1 MSDPKMPEDGWD
13 EERDEEFNG
22 ADDGALHDPLLQQV
36 LDHAPDQAATPDA
49 ALSQSIRVLAHE
61 AVAPSLPAGP
71 VGAERPWWQRLLG
84 IGGGAG
90 SRMPWNAAF
99 ATVLVGVLVTVMW
112 QREPVP
118 GVQLDAP
125 QKERQAAPPA
135 PVAAPDPAPEAKSAE
150 APPSP
155 PPLPSVLDTTLAES
169 RAITEAANRALDERD
184 RERERQDRQAA
195 TDREATIAAD
205 KAVERA
211 QQALAREEAAKMR
224 AEPPLPPPVQWPPA
238 MPAPMTPATPAA
250 PAAPSTKPASP
261 GTAMRAAPLAE
272 STAPSRA
279 AGIASPPPPSAPS
292 ASAAPAPSQA
302 PEPTFNA
309 LAQWTQLR
317 ITRNGADSHVLP
329 RAEARDLGG
338 LVGSAALAGVGSQ
351 PLTGAVDWRI
361 ALERDGEVLGVLELA
376 GGQVRWREKGVQP
389 GTGQP
394 GAGALSSLRQAL
406 EEAR

>member
-1 MSDPKMPEDGWD
+1 MSDPKMPDDDWD
-13 EERDEEFNG
+13 DDLG
-22 ADDGALHDPLLQQV
+22 GDDDGALHDPLLQQV

-49 ALSQSIRVLAHE
+49 ALRQSIRVLAHE

-118 GVQLDAP
+118 GAAPDAP
-125 QKERQAAPPA
+125 MQERPAAPVPAAPPA
-135 PVAAPDPAPEAKSAE
+135 PVTPVPKPAE
-150 APPSP
+150 APPP
-155 PPLPSVLDTTLAES
+155 PPAPSVLDTALAES
-169 RAITEAANRALDERD
+169 RAVTEAAKRALDERD
-184 RERERQDRQAA
+184 RERERQARQAA
-195 TDREATIAAD
+195 ADREATLAAD

-211 QQALAREEAAKMR
+211 QQALAREEAARMK
-224 AEPPLPPPVQWPPA
+224 AEPPLPPPVQWPPV
-238 MPAPMTPATPAA
+238 MTPEPVAPAA
-250 PAAPSTKPASP
+250 PAVNAAPPA
-261 GTAMRAAPLAE
+261 AALRAAPQ
-272 STAPSRA
+272 APSRA
-279 AGIASPPPPSAPS
+279 AGM
-292 ASAAPAPSQA
+292 AAPAPA
-302 PEPTFNA
+302 PAPGPTPEPTFNA

-317 ITRNGADSHVLP
+317 ISRNGTDSRVLP
-329 RAEARDLGG
+329 RAEARELGG

-351 PLTGAVDWRI
+351 PLAGAVDWRI

-376 GGQVRWREKGVQP
+376 GGQVRWREKGVPP

>member
-1 MSDPKMPEDGWD
+1 MSDPKMPDDNWD
-13 EERDEEFNG
+13 EEWDDDLG
-22 ADDGALHDPLLQQV
+22 GDDDGALHDPLLQQV
-36 LDHAPDQAATPDA
+36 LDHAPDQAATPDV
-49 ALSQSIRVLAHE
+49 ALRQSIRVLAHE

-118 GVQLDAP
+118 GAAPDAP
-125 QKERQAAPPA
+125 MQERPAAPVPAAPPA
-135 PVAAPDPAPEAKSAE
+135 PVTPAPKPAE
-150 APPSP
+150 APPP
-155 PPLPSVLDTTLAES
+155 PPAPSVLDTALAES
-169 RAITEAANRALDERD
+169 RAVTESAKRALDERD
-184 RERERQDRQAA
+184 RERERQARQAA
-195 TDREATIAAD
+195 ADREATLAAD

-211 QQALAREEAAKMR
+211 QQALAREEAARMK
-224 AEPPLPPPVQWPPA
+224 AEPPLPPPVQWPPV
-238 MPAPMTPATPAA
+238 MAPEPVAPAA
-250 PAAPSTKPASP
+250 PAVSAAPPSA
-261 GTAMRAAPLAE
+261 ALRAAPP
-272 STAPSRA
+272 APSRA
-279 AGIASPPPPSAPS
+279 AGMAAP
-292 ASAAPAPSQA
+292 APAPAPSQA

-317 ITRNGADSHVLP
+317 ISRNGTDSRVLP
-329 RAEARDLGG
+329 RAEARELGG

-351 PLTGAVDWRI
+351 PLAGAVDWRI

-376 GGQVRWREKGVQP
+376 GGQVRWREKGVPP

>member
-1 MSDPKMPEDGWD
+1 MSDPKMPDGDWD
-13 EERDEEFNG
+13 DERDDALG
-22 ADDGALHDPLLQQV
+22 GVDDGALQDPLLQQV

-49 ALSQSIRVLAHE
+49 ALRQSIRVLAHE

-99 ATVLVGVLVTVMW
+99 ATVLVGALVTVMW

-118 GVQLDAP
+118 GAQPDSQQQERPVAPSAAVTVPPPPRAPETPAP
-125 QKERQAAPPA
+125 QAKPA
-135 PVAAPDPAPEAKSAE
+135 ESKPAT
-150 APPSP
+150 
-155 PPLPSVLDTTLAES
+155 PPLPSVLDTALAES
-169 RAITEAANRALDERD
+169 RAVTEAAKRALDERD
-184 RERERQDRQAA
+184 RERERQARQAA
-195 TDREATIAAD
+195 ADREATLAAD

-211 QQALAREEAAKMR
+211 QQALAREEAVKMK
-224 AEPPLPPPVQWPPA
+224 AEPPLPPPVQWPPS
-238 MPAPMTPATPAA
+238 PT
-250 PAAPSTKPASP
+250 APSA
-261 GTAMRAAPLAE
+261 AMRAAP
-272 STAPSRA
+272 
-279 AGIASPPPPSAPS
+279 SAPTT
-292 ASAAPAPSQA
+292 AAPAPRAANVPASPSLA
-302 PEPTFNA
+302 ESGPAPAATTPEPTFDA

-317 ITRNGADSHVLP
+317 ISRNGADSHVLP
-329 RAEARDLGG
+329 RAEARELGA
-338 LVGSAALAGVGSQ
+338 LLGSAALAGVGSQ
-351 PLTGAVDWRI
+351 PLAGAVDWRI

-376 GGQVRWREKGVQP
+376 GGQVRWREKGVPP

>member
-1 MSDPKMPEDGWD
+1 MSDRKMPDDDWD
-13 EERDEEFNG
+13 DERDDALGG

-71 VGAERPWWQRLLG
+71 IGAERPWWQRLLG

-118 GVQLDAP
+118 GAAPDAP
-125 QKERQAAPPA
+125 MQERPAAPVPAAPPTPVTPAPASVSKPAEAPPA
-135 PVAAPDPAPEAKSAE
+135 P
-150 APPSP
+150 PP
-155 PPLPSVLDTTLAES
+155 PSVLDTALAES
-169 RAITEAANRALDERD
+169 RAITEAAKRALDERD
-184 RERERQDRQAA
+184 REQERQARQAA
-195 TDREATIAAD
+195 ADREATIAAD

-211 QQALAREEAAKMR
+211 QQALAREEAAKMK
-224 AEPPLPPPVQWPPA
+224 AEPSLPPPVQWPPA
-238 MPAPMTPATPAA
+238 PEPVA
-250 PAAPSTKPASP
+250 PAAPSVSAAPPA
-261 GTAMRAAPLAE
+261 ALRAAPPVA
-272 STAPSRA
+272 SVPSRA
-279 AGIASPPPPSAPS
+279 AGMAAP
-292 ASAAPAPSQA
+292 APAPAAPAPSPT
-302 PEPTFNA
+302 PEPSFNA

-317 ITRNGADSHVLP
+317 ISRNGADSRVLP
-329 RAEARDLGG
+329 RAEARELGA
-338 LVGSAALAGVGSQ
+338 LVGSVALAGVGSQ
-351 PLTGAVDWRI
+351 PLAGAVDWRI

-376 GGQVRWREKGVQP
+376 GGQVRWREKGVPP

>member
-1 MSDPKMPEDGWD
+1 MSDPKMPDDDWEEDWD
-13 EERDEEFNG
+13 EDLG
-22 ADDGALHDPLLQQV
+22 DDDGALHDPLLQQV
-36 LDHAPDQAATPDA
+36 LDHAPDHALAPDA
-49 ALSQSIRVLAHE
+49 ALRQSIRVLAHE

-118 GVQLDAP
+118 GAQLDAP
-125 QKERQAAPPA
+125 QKERQAAPSAPVPA
-135 PVAAPDPAPEAKSAE
+135 PAPAPKPKPAE
-150 APPSP
+150 APPP

-184 RERERQDRQAA
+184 RERERQARQAA
-195 TDREATIAAD
+195 ADREATLAAD

-211 QQALAREEAAKMR
+211 QQALAREEAARMK
-224 AEPPLPPPVQWPPA
+224 AEPPLPPPVQWPPV
-238 MPAPMTPATPAA
+238 MTPEPVAPASPAVNAAPPSAALRAA
-250 PAAPSTKPASP
+250 PAPQ
-261 GTAMRAAPLAE
+261 
-272 STAPSRA
+272 APSRA
-279 AGIASPPPPSAPS
+279 AGMAAP
-292 ASAAPAPSQA
+292 APAPAPSQA

-317 ITRNGADSHVLP
+317 ITRNGADSRVLP
-329 RAEARDLGG
+329 RAEARELGG

-351 PLTGAVDWRI
+351 PLVGAVDWRI

-376 GGQVRWREKGVQP
+376 GGQVRWREKGVPP

>member
-1 MSDPKMPEDGWD
+1 MSDPKMLNDDWD
-13 EERDEEFNG
+13 DDLG
-22 ADDGALHDPLLQQV
+22 GDDDGALHDPLLQQV
-36 LDHAPDQAATPDA
+36 LDHVPDQAATPDA
-49 ALSQSIRVLAHE
+49 AVRQSIRVLAHE

-118 GVQLDAP
+118 GAAPDAP
-125 QKERQAAPPA
+125 MQERPAAPVPAAPPA
-135 PVAAPDPAPEAKSAE
+135 PVTPAPKPAE
-150 APPSP
+150 APPP
-155 PPLPSVLDTTLAES
+155 PPAPSVLDTALAES
-169 RAITEAANRALDERD
+169 RAVTESAKRALDERD
-184 RERERQDRQAA
+184 RERERQARQAA
-195 TDREATIAAD
+195 ADREATLAAD

-211 QQALAREEAAKMR
+211 QQALAREEAARMK
-224 AEPPLPPPVQWPPA
+224 AEPPLPPPVQWPPV
-238 MPAPMTPATPAA
+238 MTPEPVAPAA
-250 PAAPSTKPASP
+250 PAVNAAPPSA
-261 GTAMRAAPLAE
+261 ALRAAPQ
-272 STAPSRA
+272 APSRA
-279 AGIASPPPPSAPS
+279 AGM
-292 ASAAPAPSQA
+292 AAPAPTPA
-302 PEPTFNA
+302 PGPTPEPTFNA

-317 ITRNGADSHVLP
+317 ISRNGTDSRVLP
-329 RAEARDLGG
+329 RAEARELGG

-351 PLTGAVDWRI
+351 PLAGAVDWRI

-376 GGQVRWREKGVQP
+376 GGQVRWREKGVPP

>member
-1 MSDPKMPEDGWD
+1 MSDPKMPDDHWNKDWD
-13 EERDEEFNG
+13 EDLG
-22 ADDGALHDPLLQQV
+22 GGDDGALHDPLLKQA

-49 ALSQSIRVLAHE
+49 ALRQSIRVLAHE

-84 IGGGAG
+84 IGGGVG

-118 GVQLDAP
+118 GAAPDAP
-125 QKERQAAPPA
+125 MQERPAAPVPVAPPA
-135 PVAAPDPAPEAKSAE
+135 AVTPAPKPAE
-150 APPSP
+150 APPP
-155 PPLPSVLDTTLAES
+155 PPAPSVLDTALAES
-169 RAITEAANRALDERD
+169 RAVTEAAKRALDERD
-184 RERERQDRQAA
+184 RERERQARQAA
-195 TDREATIAAD
+195 VDREATLAAD

-211 QQALAREEAAKMR
+211 QQALAREEAAKMK
-224 AEPPLPPPVQWPPA
+224 AEPPLPPAVQWPPV
-238 MPAPMTPATPAA
+238 MTPEPVAPAA
-250 PAAPSTKPASP
+250 PAVGAAPPA
-261 GTAMRAAPLAE
+261 AALRAAPPA
-272 STAPSRA
+272 SRA
-279 AGIASPPPPSAPS
+279 AGVI
-292 ASAAPAPSQA
+292 APAPAPAAPTPAPVAPTPAQA

-317 ITRNGADSHVLP
+317 ISRKGAESRVLP
-329 RAEARDLGG
+329 RAEARELGG

-351 PLTGAVDWRI
+351 PLGGAVDWRI

-376 GGQVRWREKGVQP
+376 GGQVRWREKGVPP

-394 GAGALSSLRQAL
+394 SAGALSSLRQAL

>member
-1 MSDPKMPEDGWD
+1 MSDPKMPDDDWD
-13 EERDEEFNG
+13 EEWDDDLG
-22 ADDGALHDPLLQQV
+22 GVDDGALHDPLLQQV

-49 ALSQSIRVLAHE
+49 ALRQSIRVLAHE

-118 GVQLDAP
+118 GAAPDAP
-125 QKERQAAPPA
+125 MQERPAAPVPAAPPA
-135 PVAAPDPAPEAKSAE
+135 PVTPAPKPAE
-150 APPSP
+150 APPP
-155 PPLPSVLDTTLAES
+155 PPAPSVLDTALAES
-169 RAITEAANRALDERD
+169 RAVTESAKRALDERD
-184 RERERQDRQAA
+184 RERERQARQAA
-195 TDREATIAAD
+195 ADREATLAAD

-211 QQALAREEAAKMR
+211 QQALAREEAARMK
-224 AEPPLPPPVQWPPA
+224 AEPPLPPPVQWPPVMA
-238 MPAPMTPATPAA
+238 PEPVAPAVPAA
-250 PAAPSTKPASP
+250 NAAPPAAAL
-261 GTAMRAAPLAE
+261 RAAPP
-272 STAPSRA
+272 APSRA
-279 AGIASPPPPSAPS
+279 AGM
-292 ASAAPAPSQA
+292 AAPAPAPGPA

-317 ITRNGADSHVLP
+317 ITRNGADSRVLP
-329 RAEARDLGG
+329 RAEARELGG

-351 PLTGAVDWRI
+351 PLAGAVDWRI

-376 GGQVRWREKGVQP
+376 GGQVRWREKGVPP

>member
-1 MSDPKMPEDGWD
+1 MSDPKMPDDDWD
-13 EERDEEFNG
+13 DDLG
-22 ADDGALHDPLLQQV
+22 GDDDGALHDPLLQQV

-49 ALSQSIRVLAHE
+49 ALRQSIRVLAHE

-118 GVQLDAP
+118 GAAPDAP
-125 QKERQAAPPA
+125 MQERPAAPVPAAPPA
-135 PVAAPDPAPEAKSAE
+135 PVTPAPKPAE
-150 APPSP
+150 APPP
-155 PPLPSVLDTTLAES
+155 PPAPSVLDTALAES
-169 RAITEAANRALDERD
+169 RAVTESAKRALDERD
-184 RERERQDRQAA
+184 RERERQARQAA
-195 TDREATIAAD
+195 ADREATLAAD

-211 QQALAREEAAKMR
+211 QQALAREEAARMK
-224 AEPPLPPPVQWPPA
+224 AEPPLPPPVQWPPV
-238 MPAPMTPATPAA
+238 MTPEPVA
-250 PAAPSTKPASP
+250 PAASAANAAPPSA
-261 GTAMRAAPLAE
+261 ALRAAP
-272 STAPSRA
+272 PSRA
-279 AGIASPPPPSAPS
+279 AGMAAPTP
-292 ASAAPAPSQA
+292 APAAPAPSQA

-317 ITRNGADSHVLP
+317 ISRNGTDSRVLP
-329 RAEARDLGG
+329 RAEARELGG

-351 PLTGAVDWRI
+351 PLAGAVDWRI

-376 GGQVRWREKGVQP
+376 GGQVRWREKGVPP

>member
-1 MSDPKMPEDGWD
+1 MSDPKMPNDDWD
-13 EERDEEFNG
+13 DDLG
-22 ADDGALHDPLLQQV
+22 GDDDGALHDPLLQQV

-49 ALSQSIRVLAHE
+49 ALRQSIRVLAHE

-99 ATVLVGVLVTVMW
+99 ATVLVGVLVTVIW

-118 GVQLDAP
+118 GAAPDAP
-125 QKERQAAPPA
+125 MQERPAAPVPAAPPA
-135 PVAAPDPAPEAKSAE
+135 LVTPAPKPAE
-150 APPSP
+150 APPP
-155 PPLPSVLDTTLAES
+155 PPAPSVLDTALAES
-169 RAITEAANRALDERD
+169 RAVTESAKRALDERD
-184 RERERQDRQAA
+184 RERERQARQAA
-195 TDREATIAAD
+195 ADREATLAAD

-211 QQALAREEAAKMR
+211 QQALAREEAARMK
-224 AEPPLPPPVQWPPA
+224 AEPPLPPPVQWPPV
-238 MPAPMTPATPAA
+238 MTPEPVAPAA
-250 PAAPSTKPASP
+250 PAVNAAPPA
-261 GTAMRAAPLAE
+261 AALRAAPP
-272 STAPSRA
+272 APSRA
-279 AGIASPPPPSAPS
+279 AGM
-292 ASAAPAPSQA
+292 AAPAPAPGPA

-317 ITRNGADSHVLP
+317 ITRNGADSRVLP
-329 RAEARDLGG
+329 RAEARELGG

-351 PLTGAVDWRI
+351 PLAGTVDWRI

-376 GGQVRWREKGVQP
+376 GGQVRWREKGVPP

>member
-1 MSDPKMPEDGWD
+1 MSDPKMPDDKWD
-13 EERDEEFNG
+13 EDRDEELG
-22 ADDGALHDPLLQQV
+22 GHDDGALHDLLLQQV
-36 LDHAPDQAATPDA
+36 LDHAPDHALAPDA
-49 ALSQSIRVLAHE
+49 ALRQSIRVLAHE

-118 GVQLDAP
+118 GVAPDAP
-125 QKERQAAPPA
+125 MQERPAAPVPAAPPA
-135 PVAAPDPAPEAKSAE
+135 PVTPAPKPAE
-150 APPSP
+150 ASP
-155 PPLPSVLDTTLAES
+155 PPPAPSVLDTALAES
-169 RAITEAANRALDERD
+169 RAVTESAKRALDERD
-184 RERERQDRQAA
+184 RERERQARQAA
-195 TDREATIAAD
+195 ADREATLAAD

-211 QQALAREEAAKMR
+211 QQALAREEAVRMK
-224 AEPPLPPPVQWPPA
+224 AEPPLPPPVQWPPV
-238 MPAPMTPATPAA
+238 MAPEPVA
-250 PAAPSTKPASP
+250 PASP
-261 GTAMRAAPLAE
+261 SVNAAPPAAALRAAPQ
-272 STAPSRA
+272 APSRA
-279 AGIASPPPPSAPS
+279 AGM
-292 ASAAPAPSQA
+292 AAPAPA
-302 PEPTFNA
+302 PAPGPTPEPTFNA

-329 RAEARDLGG
+329 RDEARELGG

-361 ALERDGEVLGVLELA
+361 ALERNGEVLGVLELA
-376 GGQVRWREKGVQP
+376 GGQVRWREKGVPP

>member
-1 MSDPKMPEDGWD
+1 MSDPKMPNDDWD
-13 EERDEEFNG
+13 EDAGG

-36 LDHAPDQAATPDA
+36 LDHAPDHALAPDA
-49 ALSQSIRVLAHE
+49 AVRQSIRVLAHE

-99 ATVLVGVLVTVMW
+99 ATVLIGVLVTVMW

-118 GVQLDAP
+118 GAQLDAP
-125 QKERQAAPPA
+125 EKERQAAPPA
-135 PVAAPDPAPEAKSAE
+135 PVAAPAPAPAAKPAE

-184 RERERQDRQAA
+184 RERERQARQAA
-195 TDREATIAAD
+195 ADREATIAAD

-211 QQALAREEAAKMR
+211 QQALAREEAAKMK
-224 AEPPLPPPVQWPPA
+224 AEPPLPPPVQWPPT
-238 MPAPMTPATPAA
+238 MPPAPVTPVA
-250 PAAPSTKPASP
+250 PAAPSAN
-261 GTAMRAAPLAE
+261 AAPAGAAQRLAPPVA
-272 STAPSRA
+272 SVAPPSRA
-279 AGIASPPPPSAPS
+279 AGIASPPPAPV
-292 ASAAPAPSQA
+292 APAPSQA
-302 PEPTFNA
+302 PEPSFNA

-317 ITRNGADSHVLP
+317 ITRNGAESHVLP
-329 RAEARDLGG
+329 RAEARDLGA

-351 PLTGAVDWRI
+351 PLTGAVDWRV
-361 ALERDGEVLGVLELA
+361 ALERNGEVLGVLELA
-376 GGQVRWREKGVQP
+376 GGQVRWREKGVPP

-406 EEAR
+406 EEVR

>member
-1 MSDPKMPEDGWD
+1 MSDPKLPDDEWD
-13 EERDEEFNG
+13 DERDDALG
-22 ADDGALHDPLLQQV
+22 GVDDGALQDPLLQQV

-49 ALSQSIRVLAHE
+49 ALRQSIRVLAHE

-71 VGAERPWWQRLLG
+71 VGAARPWWQRLLG

-118 GVQLDAP
+118 GAEPDAP
-125 QKERQAAPPA
+125 MQERQVAPVPAAPPT
-135 PVAAPDPAPEAKSAE
+135 PVTPAPASQPAE
-150 APPSP
+150 APPTP
-155 PPLPSVLDTTLAES
+155 PPPSVLDTALAES
-169 RAITEAANRALDERD
+169 RAVTETAKRALDERD
-184 RERERQDRQAA
+184 REQERLARQAA
-195 TDREATIAAD
+195 ADREATLAAD

-211 QQALAREEAAKMR
+211 QQALAREEAAKMK

-238 MPAPMTPATPAA
+238 
-250 PAAPSTKPASP
+250 PAAPSTP
-261 GTAMRAAPLAE
+261 
-272 STAPSRA
+272 ST
-279 AGIASPPPPSAPS
+279 
-292 ASAAPAPSQA
+292 SAAPAGAAMRTAPPAASA
-302 PEPTFNA
+302 PPRAAGMAAPAAAPAPAPAAPTPEPTFDA

-317 ITRNGADSHVLP
+317 ISRNGADSRVLP

-351 PLTGAVDWRI
+351 PLTGAVDWRV

-376 GGQVRWREKGVQP
+376 GGQVRWREKGVPP

>member
-1 MSDPKMPEDGWD
+1 MSDPRMPDDDWD
-13 EERDEEFNG
+13 EERDDDASSAG
-22 ADDGALHDPLLQQV
+22 DGALHDPLLQQV
-36 LDHAPDQAATPDA
+36 LDHAPDHAATPDA

-118 GVQLDAP
+118 GAAPDAP
-125 QKERQAAPPA
+125 MQEHPAAPVPAAPPT
-135 PVAAPDPAPEAKSAE
+135 PVTPAPASASKPAE
-150 APPSP
+150 APLP
-155 PPLPSVLDTTLAES
+155 PPPPSVLDTALAES
-169 RAITEAANRALDERD
+169 RAVTEAAKRALDERD
-184 RERERQDRQAA
+184 RERERQARQAA
-195 TDREATIAAD
+195 TDREATLAAD

-224 AEPPLPPPVQWPPA
+224 AEPSLPPPVQWPPV
-238 MPAPMTPATPAA
+238 MTPAPMAPVA
-250 PAAPSTKPASP
+250 PAAPSANAAPPSA
-261 GTAMRAAPLAE
+261 ALRAAPPVA
-272 STAPSRA
+272 SAAPSRA
-279 AGIASPPPPSAPS
+279 AGMAAP
-292 ASAAPAPSQA
+292 APAPSQA
-302 PEPTFNA
+302 PEPSFNA

-317 ITRNGADSHVLP
+317 ISRNGADSRVLP
-329 RAEARDLGG
+329 RAEARELGA

-351 PLTGAVDWRI
+351 PLAGAVDWRI

-376 GGQVRWREKGVQP
+376 GGQVRWREKGMP
-389 GTGQP
+389 AGTGQP
-394 GAGALSSLRQAL
+394 GTGALSSLRQAL

>member
-1 MSDPKMPEDGWD
+1 MSDHKMPDEDWD
-13 EERDEEFNG
+13 DDLGG
-22 ADDGALHDPLLQQV
+22 ADDGALYDPLLRQV
-36 LDHAPDQAATPDA
+36 LDHAPDHVLAPDA
-49 ALSQSIRVLAHE
+49 ALRQSIRVLAHE

-118 GVQLDAP
+118 GAEPDAP
-125 QKERQAAPPA
+125 MQERPAAPVPAAPA
-135 PVAAPDPAPEAKSAE
+135 PVTPAPKPAE
-150 APPSP
+150 APPP
-155 PPLPSVLDTTLAES
+155 PPAPSVLDTALAES
-169 RAITEAANRALDERD
+169 RAITESAKRALDERD
-184 RERERQDRQAA
+184 RERERQARQAA
-195 TDREATIAAD
+195 ADREATLAAD

-211 QQALAREEAAKMR
+211 QQALAREEAARMK
-224 AEPPLPPPVQWPPA
+224 AEPPLPPPVQWPPV
-238 MPAPMTPATPAA
+238 MAPEPVA
-250 PAAPSTKPASP
+250 PAAPSISAAPPA
-261 GTAMRAAPLAE
+261 ALRAAPPVA
-272 STAPSRA
+272 SAPSRA
-279 AGIASPPPPSAPS
+279 AGM
-292 ASAAPAPSQA
+292 AAPAPAPAGPA

-317 ITRNGADSHVLP
+317 ISRNGADSRVLP
-329 RAEARDLGG
+329 RAEARELGG
-338 LVGSAALAGVGSQ
+338 LVGSAALAGVGAQ

-376 GGQVRWREKGVQP
+376 GGQVRWREKGVPP
-389 GTGQP
+389 GTGRP

>member
-1 MSDPKMPEDGWD
+1 MSDPKMPDDDWD
-13 EERDEEFNG
+13 DDLG
-22 ADDGALHDPLLQQV
+22 GDDDGALHDPLLQQV

-49 ALSQSIRVLAHE
+49 ALRQSIRVLAHE

-118 GVQLDAP
+118 G
-125 QKERQAAPPA
+125 
-135 PVAAPDPAPEAKSAE
+135 AAPDAPIQERPAAPVPAAPAAPVTPVPKPAE
-150 APPSP
+150 APPP
-155 PPLPSVLDTTLAES
+155 PPAPSVLDTALAES
-169 RAITEAANRALDERD
+169 RAVTESAKRALDERD
-184 RERERQDRQAA
+184 RERERQARQAA
-195 TDREATIAAD
+195 ADREATLAAD

-211 QQALAREEAAKMR
+211 QQALAREEAARMK
-224 AEPPLPPPVQWPPA
+224 AEPPLPPPVQWPPV
-238 MPAPMTPATPAA
+238 MAPEPVAPAA
-250 PAAPSTKPASP
+250 PAANAAPPA
-261 GTAMRAAPLAE
+261 AALRAAPQ
-272 STAPSRA
+272 APSRA
-279 AGIASPPPPSAPS
+279 AGMAAP
-292 ASAAPAPSQA
+292 APAPAPSQA

-317 ITRNGADSHVLP
+317 ISRNGTDSRVLP
-329 RAEARDLGG
+329 RAEARELGG

-351 PLTGAVDWRI
+351 PLAGAVDWRI

-376 GGQVRWREKGVQP
+376 GGQVRWREKGVPP

>member
-1 MSDPKMPEDGWD
+1 MSDPKMPDDDWD
-13 EERDEEFNG
+13 EEWDDDLG
-22 ADDGALHDPLLQQV
+22 GVDDGALHDPLLQQV

-49 ALSQSIRVLAHE
+49 ALRQSIRVLAHE

-71 VGAERPWWQRLLG
+71 VGAEWPWWQRLLG

-118 GVQLDAP
+118 GAAPDAP
-125 QKERQAAPPA
+125 MQERPAAPVPAAPPA
-135 PVAAPDPAPEAKSAE
+135 PVTPAPKPAE
-150 APPSP
+150 APPP
-155 PPLPSVLDTTLAES
+155 PPAPSVLDTALAES
-169 RAITEAANRALDERD
+169 RAVTESAKRALDERD
-184 RERERQDRQAA
+184 RERERQARQAA
-195 TDREATIAAD
+195 ADREATLAAD

-211 QQALAREEAAKMR
+211 QQALAREEAARMK
-224 AEPPLPPPVQWPPA
+224 AEPPLPPPVQWPPVMA
-238 MPAPMTPATPAA
+238 PEPVAPAVPAA
-250 PAAPSTKPASP
+250 NAAPPAAAL
-261 GTAMRAAPLAE
+261 RAAPP
-272 STAPSRA
+272 APSRA
-279 AGIASPPPPSAPS
+279 AGM
-292 ASAAPAPSQA
+292 AAPAPAPGPA

-317 ITRNGADSHVLP
+317 ITRNGADSRVLP
-329 RAEARDLGG
+329 RAEARELGG

-351 PLTGAVDWRI
+351 PLAGAVDWRI

-376 GGQVRWREKGVQP
+376 GGQVRWREKGVPP

>member
-1 MSDPKMPEDGWD
+1 MSDPKMPDDDWD
-13 EERDEEFNG
+13 DDLG
-22 ADDGALHDPLLQQV
+22 GDDDGALHDPLLQQV

-49 ALSQSIRVLAHE
+49 ALRQSIRVLAHE

-118 GVQLDAP
+118 GAAPDAP
-125 QKERQAAPPA
+125 MQERPAAPVPAAPPA
-135 PVAAPDPAPEAKSAE
+135 PVTPAPKPAE
-150 APPSP
+150 APPP
-155 PPLPSVLDTTLAES
+155 PPAPSVLDTALAES
-169 RAITEAANRALDERD
+169 RAVTESAKRALDERD
-184 RERERQDRQAA
+184 RERERQARQAA
-195 TDREATIAAD
+195 ADREATLAAD

-211 QQALAREEAAKMR
+211 QQALAREEAARMK
-224 AEPPLPPPVQWPPA
+224 AEPPLPPPVQWPPV
-238 MPAPMTPATPAA
+238 MTPEPVAPAA
-250 PAAPSTKPASP
+250 PAVNAAPPA
-261 GTAMRAAPLAE
+261 AALRAAPP
-272 STAPSRA
+272 APSRA
-279 AGIASPPPPSAPS
+279 AGM
-292 ASAAPAPSQA
+292 AAPAPAPGPA

-317 ITRNGADSHVLP
+317 ITRNGADSRVLP
-329 RAEARDLGG
+329 RAEARELGG

-351 PLTGAVDWRI
+351 PLAGAVDWRI

-376 GGQVRWREKGVQP
+376 GGQVRWREKGVPP